1 MLSVTTRREVC
12 HVNITIF
19 LKFVLY
25 LFIHLLYVQRELM
38 CHRTHVEVRGQLLV
52 ACLLLLQCGV

>member
-1 MLSVTTRREVC
+1 MLSATTRREVC

-25 LFIHLLYVQRELM
+25 LSIHLLYVQRELM
-38 CHRTHVEVRGQLLV
+38 CHRTHVEVRGQLM
-52 ACLLLLQCGV
+52 ATCLMPLLCGV